1 MSRPDIGSI
10 VHSPSAETFLRM
22 VTKGFYDNSYTGL
35 WMYEVIGREWDEM
48 RQWAEGLKNEIHPQ
62 TCTWSIGIWEWV
74 YGFERDETL
83 SLESRRQRIL
93 AKVISTRPINPEAIR
108 HGVAKITG
116 CDVDIKDFAGPYRF
130 SLTIHMPEEGETLP
144 YKSVR
149 EYIRTVKPAH
159 LAAFLT
165 WAFHAD
171 IDCAQMEQFLC
182 PRMCLHW
189 YMPFW
194 GQCLFDG
201 SWDFDGSVLMDA
213 VRRYNLVPG
222 IRYYAGRFHES
233 DSLHL
238 FDGSWDFDGSVL
250 MDAAYRG
257 GFLAAGT
264 KIYGQPEKMNAGAGI
279 RFRVEYFDI
288 LRFDGSWKWD
298 GGRKLNAC
306 RFVPAVKAHV
316 GIKTRPCR
324 EDVGNAVL
332 EIRRNLW
339 FFDGS
344 VKMDGSRILNSEYRK
359 EEL

>member
-1 MSRPDIGSI
+1 MSGHDTDSI
-10 VHSPSAETFLRM
+10 VNSPSAKTFLRM
-22 VTKGFYDNSYTGL
+22 VTKGFYDNSYIGL

-48 RQWAEGLKNEIHPQ
+48 REWAEGLKNEIHPQ

-74 YGFERDETL
+74 YGFENDGTL

-93 AKVISTRPINPEAIR
+93 AKVISTRPVNPEAIR
-108 HGVAKITG
+108 RGVAKITG
-116 CDVDIKDFAGPYRF
+116 CNVDIKDFVGPYRF
-130 SLTIHMPEEGETLP
+130 SLTIHMPEDGGAFP
-144 YKSVR
+144 YKPVR
-149 EYIRTVKPAH
+149 EYVRTVKPAH

-165 WAFHAD
+165 WAFHAAF
-171 IDCAQMEQFLC
+171 DCAQMEQIIH

-194 GQCLFDG
+194 GYRLFDG

-213 VRRYNLVPG
+213 GSRYNLVPRV
-222 IRYYAGRFHES
+222 RYFAGGFHEL
-233 DSLHL
+233 DSLQL
-238 FDGSWDFDGSVL
+238 FDGSWDFDGSIL

-257 GFLAAGT
+257 GFLAART
-264 KIYGQPEKMNAGAGI
+264 KIYGQTEKMNVGSGI
-279 RFRVEYFDI
+279 CFSVEFFDI
-288 LRFDGSWKWD
+288 LCFDGSWKWD

-306 RFVPAVKAHV
+306 RLVPAVKAQV
-316 GIKTRPCR
+316 GIKACPCM
-324 EDVGNAVL
+324 EEVGNAAL

-344 VKMDGSRILNSEYRK
+344 VKMDGSRTLNSEYRK